1 MNMFKKLLLLDESGE
16 KGLRSAVT
24 ACVLTSFS
32 LMIPF
37 VITVQVF
44 LELIKPLTGREIEWN
59 HMWILFGIGLAA
71 FVVIFLLS
79 KNDYQKTYGSSYG
92 QAEATR
98 LRVAEQMR
106 KMPMSYFNARDLTEL
121 SANIMTDCTNI
132 EQSMSSAVPQLI
144 ANIITSTVICIM
156 MAFLDWRMA
165 LAVFIM
171 LPISALIL
179 WLSRAL
185 QDRMFSQHVEAK
197 LEAEKQSQEYM
208 EGIKVIRACGLGG
221 SKFKALDQAFLELK
235 KAAFQVELVSGS
247 FTALATMLL
256 RSGVGIVVF
265 TGVSLLTSGKIEF
278 ISMLMFLL
286 IVIRIYGPILTVLT
300 LLPDMLYLK
309 VSSSRLRTMMEAK
322 PMEGHSE
329 QSIKQFDIA
338 FENVTFGYGEKAVI
352 KNVSFTAPE
361 GKVTALVGPS
371 GSGKSTIARL
381 AARFWDAE
389 QGTVC
394 IGGIDVKEMNPEY
407 LMHYFSFVFQEV
419 TLFNDTVEANIRI
432 GKPDASMEEI
442 YAAAKAAYCDEFI
455 HHMTDGYQTILGENG
470 ATLSGGERQR
480 ISIARALLKNAPI
493 VILDEATASL
503 DPENEVSVQHA
514 IGRLIEGKTV
524 LVIAHRLRTIIRAD
538 KIIVL
543 NNGKL
548 IEEGTSDKLLE
559 EKGLFSQLYQIQ
571 KESFDWEM
579 GSH

>member
-171 LPISALIL
+171 LPISVLIL

-432 GKPDASMEEI
+432 GKTDASMEEI